1 MRTLREVKIGESVKV
16 KALKGSII
24 LLSTIVVW
32 FTSYF
37 GFTEE
42 GFRMLSE
49 EELDM
54 SILAT
59 LGSLVA
65 WIFYPLGWGNWQST
79 VAAITGL
86 VAKENIVGTLG
97 ILFGA
102 GGSAFIRIGEAFT
115 RVSGLS
121 FLCFNLL
128 CAPCFAAIGAIKR
141 EMNDNRWTWFALIYQ
156 CLYAYFVAFVINQ
169 FGLLLTGR
177 PNILL
182 LELAVLTSAY
192 FLYAL
197 IKKDRRVK
205 V

>member
-1 MRTLREVKIGESVKV
+1 
-16 KALKGSII
+16 
-24 LLSTIVVW
+24 
-32 FTSYF
+32 
-37 GFTEE
+37 
-42 GFRMLSE
+42 MLSE

-59 LGSLVA
+59 LGSLVS

-141 EMNDNRWTWFALIYQ
+141 EMNDRKWTWFAILYQ
-156 CLYAYFVAFVINQ
+156 TLFAYFVAFVINQ
-169 FGLLLTGR
+169 FGLLFTGS
-177 PNILL
+177 PNYIFLLIAIL
-182 LELAVLTSAY
+182 ASAY
-192 FLYAL
+192 FLYSL
-197 IKKDRRVK
+197 FKKDRRVK
-205 V
+205 A